1 MTTQLSQTSPTLQS
15 IQQVNFMEA
24 PLVHLV
30 DTDPAKLNPE
40 ELHQYL
46 TTLRSIRGSV
56 ATTKAATKRGATST
70 AASKGLGVSK
80 GIDLGGLL

>member
-1 MTTQLSQTSPTLQS
+1 M
-15 IQQVNFMEA
+15 NFLEA

-30 DTDPAKLNPE
+30 DTDPAKLSPE

-46 TTLRSIRGSV
+46 TTLRSIRGSA
-56 ATTKAATKRGATST
+56 ATTKAATKRGAGS
-70 AASKGLGVSK
+70 AEARKGLGVSK